1 MILLFNVK
9 ITSHGLSYYH
19 RNNWLPKSNRLDI
32 FKYCLASY
40 TALLP
45 VLSKCLFYI
54 QLAPEFADR
63 KEELEKFIH
72 ENFPADK
79 IHLFWYRNNH
89 TKDWRSL
96 CDEYF
101 QDPNELIWFAGN
113 DDHIFIDYNL
123 DLVRAGMQTLK
134 EDPDPLSVIY
144 YSHWPEQMRLSQ
156 HYNGQLTEDGNFIK
170 FTWRTFDA
178 IRILKVERFRRYW
191 IETDFGDELVFR
203 TDTLWHAGVEMT
215 GPVYAPTRE
224 MVRHYDGYSHV
235 SPHIINLV
243 PPLFIPPGFFEGAM
257 RIRIGYG
264 DRDPGWTNFNPQATN
279 LYANALDGADYR
291 WVEAD
296 IPLFWQGR
304 IAEIG
309 YSPDYDPSQMEQA
322 RDSAFLATTRIPMNC
337 YSTNFDHTGGA
348 PEEWFSNHMRYHA

>member
-1 MILLFNVK
+1 
-9 ITSHGLSYYH
+9 
-19 RNNWLPKSNRLDI
+19 
-32 FKYCLASY
+32 
-40 TALLP
+40 
-45 VLSKCLFYI
+45 
-54 QLAPEFADR
+54 
-63 KEELEKFIH
+63 
-72 ENFPADK
+72 
-79 IHLFWYRNNH
+79 
-89 TKDWRSL
+89 
-96 CDEYF
+96 
-101 QDPNELIWFAGN
+101 
-113 DDHIFIDYNL
+113 
-123 DLVRAGMQTLK
+123 
-134 EDPDPLSVIY
+134 
-144 YSHWPEQMRLSQ
+144 
-156 HYNGQLTEDGNFIK
+156 
-170 FTWRTFDA
+170 
-178 IRILKVERFRRYW
+178 
-191 IETDFGDELVFR
+191 
-203 TDTLWHAGVEMT
+203 
-215 GPVYAPTRE
+215 

-309 YSPDYDPSQMEQA
+309 YSPNYDPSQMEQA